1 MRAQSIQ
8 VVNAAHAM
16 AVRGHA
22 VTLAV
27 QAARAGLRPE
37 QVLAFYG
44 LSLHDNLD
52 LIVLPRRNTA
62 ASVAFR
68 LAFMRWIAQG
78 GGVVLARSKKY
89 ASSAL
94 DWAPGRFELIVE
106 AHEVDSAQAV
116 ERGEA
121 PEPMA
126 SLERKVLSGACGVV
140 CNCPGTLD
148 VLRATH
154 SPLPPSIALHN
165 ATHSSRVRTP
175 AGPGLGIGYVGSLLK
190 VKDSAIIADV
200 ARRLQQPITVIGPKE
215 DAEMMRQSQ
224 GWLRFLGP
232 LEHVEVPSAL
242 VEFSVLL
249 LPLGRGLFGE
259 KLTSPLKV
267 WDYMATGRPIVGAN
281 TAALR
286 SAAGDAF
293 EPYEP
298 GNAEDFAAAI
308 RRVQHD
314 PQLAQKRV
322 DAATLRTWD
331 HRAAELEAFVDEVC
345 R

>member
-1 MRAQSIQ
+1 M
-8 VVNAAHAM
+8 
-16 AVRGHA
+16 
-22 VTLAV
+22 TLPV
-27 QAARAGLRPE
+27 QASQAGLRPD

-44 LSLHDNLD
+44 LRPHENLD
-52 LIVLPRRNTA
+52 LLVLSHRNTA

-68 LAFMRWIAQG
+68 LAFLRWIAQG

-89 ASSAL
+89 AASAL
-94 DWAPGRFELIVE
+94 DWCPGRFELIVE
-106 AHEVDSAQAV
+106 AHEVDSVQAV
-116 ERGEA
+116 ERGEP

-126 SLERKVLSGACGVV
+126 TLEQRVLDGACGVV

-148 VLRATH
+148 VLQATH
-154 SPLPPSIALHN
+154 RLPPSIALHN
-165 ATHSSRVRTP
+165 ATHLSRVRVP
-175 AGPGLGIGYVGSLLK
+175 AGPGQGIGYVGSLLK
-190 VKDSAIIADV
+190 AKDSGILADV
-200 ARRLQQPITVIGPKE
+200 AQLLRQPITLIGPEE
-215 DAEMMRQSQ
+215 DEALMRRSD

-232 LEHVEVPSAL
+232 LDHVAVPSAL
-242 VEFSVLL
+242 VDFAVLL

-259 KLTSPLKV
+259 RLTSPLKV

-308 RRVQHD
+308 HRIQTDAKLVKRRVT
-314 PQLAQKRV
+314 
-322 DAATLRTWD
+322 AAVLRTWD
-331 HRAAELEAFVDEVC
+331 DRAAELEDFADEVC
-345 R
+345 L